1 MINVRLILSAMLGLF
16 LLTGKSMAGS
26 LTPSNA
32 PAPTMHSLEEIYQ
45 EIIKVHDRITPTTV
59 IYSSTIVST
68 LAKTGQT
75 NSFHYGD
82 DGTYQQGASW
92 TSPRFIVSSGSAS
105 NCVADQMTGLTWLRN
120 PSATPMNWTNAINY
134 CEDLDGADGRGGY
147 NDWRLPNINE
157 LLSLI
162 DVRYDYPAI
171 GNSFGDGQW
180 SENNPF
186 NGIQSDA
193 YWSST
198 TYSGSSNK
206 ARIANFGEGV
216 MSHDLKTLSR
226 YVFAVRGQSIS
237 YYNDG
242 SSGSLNGNF
251 TPSTPVN
258 SESQGSAG
266 LGNITFSGTV
276 AHVPV
281 TGNTVIL
288 SLAGDLG
295 SFTDD
300 GAGHLSGQY
309 HTRTGDSFL
318 FNATGTINY
327 NSGQWTLTLTSGAP
341 LAQDSS
347 FTISYSYGTLT
358 SSVNRIA
365 WGLPITGEAD
375 GTTGVH
381 RVFFNGGCDKVPIMA
396 GSLTVVFGTLGN
408 FRDDACGRIIGQ
420 YIQTNSS
427 TSICNATG
435 TVDYNTGI
443 WTINLA
449 SGSPI
454 EEDVPIT
461 LNYQWGISGSTSTNA
476 P

>member
-1 MINVRLILSAMLGLF
+1 MLGLF
-16 LLTGKSMAGS
+16 LVIGKSMAGS

-32 PAPTMHSLEEIYQ
+32 PAPTMHSLEQIYQ

-75 NSFHYGD
+75 NSFHFGD

-92 TSPRFIVSSGSAS
+92 ATPRFIIGSGSSS
-105 NCVADQMTGLTWLRN
+105 NCVTDQMTGLMWLRN

-134 CEDLDGADGRGGY
+134 CEDLDGSDGRGGF
-147 NDWRLPNINE
+147 NDWRLPNFHE

-162 DVRYDYPAI
+162 DARFVNPVLPNTA
-171 GNSFGDGQW
+171 GDGH
-180 SENNPF
+180 SAENDPF
-186 NGIQSDA
+186 TGIQSDS

-198 TYSGSSNK
+198 TFAGYTDN
-206 ARIANFGEGV
+206 ARIVNLGSGIT
-216 MSHDLKTLSR
+216 SYDYKTIAR
-226 YVFAVRGQSIS
+226 YALAVRGQSVN
-237 YYNDG
+237 YYNG
-242 SSGSLNGNF
+242 GNSSS
-251 TPSTPVN
+251 SVVN
-258 SESQGSAG
+258 EYAGSAA
-266 LGNITFSGTV
+266 LGNTTFSGT
-276 AHVPV
+276 ASHVPIHGASV
-281 TGNTVIL
+281 TLIM
-288 SLAGDLG
+288 AGDLG

-309 HTRTGDSFL
+309 HTRSGDSFL
-318 FNATGTINY
+318 YNATGTINY
-327 NSGQWTLTLTSGAP
+327 NSGQWTLTLSSGAP
-341 LAQDSS
+341 LAENSS
-347 FTISYSYGTLT
+347 FTISYSYGFLT
-358 SSVNRIA
+358 TNLNISV
-365 WGLPITGEAD
+365 WGSPIVGEAD

-381 RVFFNGGCDKVPIMA
+381 RVFYNGGCNKVPIIA
-396 GSLTVVFGTLGN
+396 GSLTVVFGALGN
-408 FRDDACGRIIGQ
+408 FRDDACGKIIGQ

-427 TSICNATG
+427 ASICNATG

-461 LNYQWGISGSTSTNA
+461 LNYQWGISGSTNS